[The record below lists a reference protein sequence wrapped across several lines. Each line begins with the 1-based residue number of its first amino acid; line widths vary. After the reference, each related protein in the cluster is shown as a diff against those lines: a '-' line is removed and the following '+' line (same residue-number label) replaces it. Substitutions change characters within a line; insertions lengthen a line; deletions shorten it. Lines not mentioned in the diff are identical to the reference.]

1 MRLINIGLTEDDV
14 VKAIKEGKR
23 VGEGKIKFKAV
34 QKGKK
39 GRIVAT
45 CAEYPDHILVITI
58 SKGGG
63 STG

>member
-1 MRLINIGLTEDDV
+1 LINLGLTEDYV
-14 VKAIKEGKR
+14 VRVIQEGKR
-23 VGEGKIKFKAV
+23 IGEGKTKFKAV
-34 QKGKK
+34 QRGKR

-63 STG
+63 LTG